1 MQICIAGI
9 LLMEY
14 CAGRDLRAALG
25 LTAADSTERL
35 FGWHRRGRRVVL
47 EVAKALNFLHARGVV
62 HMDVKSNN
70 VLLTSGGTAKLADV
84 GLARLQTGTYLS
96 DVPLIGTFAWVAP
109 EVLMGGQGCTSAVD
123 IFSLGVVMW
132 EVITGERP
140 QRGSLRA
147 PRVPEECP
155 QEVADLMMECLSLD
169 PSHRPTVRTRAEYL
183 AWCLLLVVVLAVLL
197 CALWA
202 AKACEVAL
210 HSLPP
215 KPTGAGS
222 ATDAAAGGRARRVG
236 RGSRWRAGSALR
248 RRRPSQSPCEPIRAA
263 AAPVWTE
270 HGPEHPAARPDMI

>member
-1 MQICIAGI
+1 
-9 LLMEY
+9 
-14 CAGRDLRAALG
+14 
-25 LTAADSTERL
+25 
-35 FGWHRRGRRVVL
+35 VVL

-155 QEVADLMMECLSLD
+155 QEVADLMMECLRLE
-169 PSHRPTVRTRAEYL
+169 PSQRPTASQVVQRLDSGQGQLEATS
-183 AWCLLLVVVLAVLL
+183 VVVPV
-197 CALWA
+197 
-202 AKACEVAL
+202 
-210 HSLPP
+210 
-215 KPTGAGS
+215 
-222 ATDAAAGGRARRVG
+222 R
-236 RGSRWRAGSALR
+236 
-248 RRRPSQSPCEPIRAA
+248 
-263 AAPVWTE
+263 APVGAMHMSE
-270 HGPEHPAARPDMI
+270 P